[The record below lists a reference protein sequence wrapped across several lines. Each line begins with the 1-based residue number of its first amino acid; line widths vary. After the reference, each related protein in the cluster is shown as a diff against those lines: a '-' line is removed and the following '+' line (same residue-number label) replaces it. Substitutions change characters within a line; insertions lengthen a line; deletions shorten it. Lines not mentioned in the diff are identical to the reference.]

1 MKDLE
6 HFEQVALVQWLRI
19 KKIPHNATPNGGYR
33 NIATAVKLKAEGVVA
48 GFPDITIFLPN
59 LVLYIEM
66 KRRGGTVQKNQKEW
80 IDYLNSLPYAKAV
93 ICYGAKEAIN
103 IIEEITK

>member
-6 HFEQVALVQWLRI
+6 HKEQVALVQWLRI

-33 NIATAVKLKAEGVVA
+33 NISTAVKLKAEGVVA

-59 LVLYIEM
+59 FVLYIEM
-66 KRRGGTVQKNQKEW
+66 KRKGGTIQANQKEW
-80 IDYLNSLPYAKAV
+80 ISYLNSLSYAHAIV
-93 ICYGAKEAIN
+93 CYGAKEAIEK
-103 IIEEITK
+103 IEELL